1 MKISIIGTGYVG
13 LVSGACF
20 ADLGHSVVCLDKDK
34 TKIKS
39 LSQGNS
45 SIYEPGLDEILK
57 RNIQSKRLSFTTSY
71 KIACQADLL
80 ILCIDT
86 PAKKAGEPNL
96 ANLKLSLKSISAEL
110 KKEIFIVTK
119 STVPIGTNQYI
130 KDFIENNTGFKV
142 NIISNP
148 EFLKEGCAVQD
159 FFSPS
164 RIVIGCESNASR
176 KVMKELYD
184 PLKLPNKQFIYMKV
198 QSAELT
204 KYASNSFLATKISF
218 INKISQIAEYANADI
233 HEIKR
238 GIGSDS
244 RIGNE
249 FLNAGLGY
257 GGSCFPK
264 DIKALINFEKKFKI
278 DHSLFSA
285 VEEINNQQFTL
296 FYKKI
301 IDAIGQK
308 RLKHSSFVIWGLSFK
323 PNTNDVRDSIAL
335 RLIHQLADQVKHLY
349 LYDPEAIRESSV
361 HLNQYNN
368 ITYCKNAYEH
378 MQSANALILCTEWL
392 EFQNPQMNMLNCLK
406 DKKIFDGRNFLDKEI
421 ILKAGIEYF
430 GLGR

>member
-13 LVSGACF
+13 LVSGACV
-20 ADLGHSVVCLDKDK
+20 ADLGHSVISLDKDK
-34 TKIKS
+34 TKIRS
-39 LSQGNS
+39 LSQGKS

-57 RNIQSKRLSFTTSY
+57 KNIQNKRLSFTTSY

-86 PAKKAGEPNL
+86 PAKKNGEPNL
-96 ANLKLSLKSISAEL
+96 RNLKLSLKSISTEL
-110 KKEIFIVTK
+110 KKDIFIVTK

-130 KDFIENNTGFKV
+130 KNFFENSTRFKV

-148 EFLKEGCAVQD
+148 EFLREGCAVQD

-164 RIVIGCESNASR
+164 RIVIGCGSKASR
-176 KVMKELYD
+176 KIMKKLYA
-184 PLKLPNKQFIYMKV
+184 PLKLPNQKFIYMKV

-204 KYASNSFLATKISF
+204 KYAANSFLATKISF
-218 INKISQIAEYANADI
+218 INKISQIAEHANADI
-233 HEIKR
+233 HEIKT

-264 DIKALINFEKKFKI
+264 DIKALINIEKKFKI
-278 DHSLFSA
+278 DHSLFSV
-285 VEEINNQQFTL
+285 VEEINNQQFSI

-301 IDAIGQK
+301 IDAIGIQS
-308 RLKHSSFVIWGLSFK
+308 LKYSSFVIWGLSFK

-335 RLIHQLADQVKHLY
+335 RLIHRLADQVKHLY
-349 LYDPEAIRESSV
+349 LYDPEAIRESFF
-361 HLNQYNN
+361 HLNQYSN

-378 MQSANALILCTEWL
+378 MQSANALILCTEWH
-392 EFQNPQMNMLNCLK
+392 EFQNPEIKKLNSLK
-406 DKKIFDGRNFLDKEI
+406 DKKIFDGRNFLNKEVI
-421 ILKAGIEYF
+421 VKAGIEYF
-430 GLGR
+430 GLGK

>member
-13 LVSGACF
+13 LVSGTCF
-20 ADLGHSVVCLDKDK
+20 ADLGHSVICLDKDK

-39 LSQGNS
+39 LSQGES

-57 RNIQSKRLSFTTSY
+57 RNIQNKRLSFTTSY
-71 KIACQADLL
+71 KIACQTDLL

-86 PAKKAGEPNL
+86 PAKKTGEPNL
-96 ANLKLSLKSISAEL
+96 SNLKLSLKSISRDL
-110 KKEIFIVTK
+110 KKDIFIVTK

-130 KDFIENNTGFKV
+130 KNFIENSSSFKI

-159 FFSPS
+159 FFFPS
-164 RIVIGCESNASR
+164 RIVIGCESKASR
-176 KVMKELYD
+176 EIMKELYA
-184 PLKLPNKQFIYMKV
+184 PLGLPSQKFIYMKV

-218 INKISQIAEYANADI
+218 INKISQIADHANADI
-233 HEIKR
+233 HEIKK

-278 DHSLFSA
+278 DHSLFSV
-285 VEEINNQQFTL
+285 VEEINNQQFFI

-308 RLKHSSFVIWGLSFK
+308 RLKRSSFMIWGLSFK

-335 RLIHQLADQVKHLY
+335 RLIRLLTDQVKHLY
-349 LYDPEAIRESSV
+349 LYDPEAIRESHVYLS
-361 HLNQYNN
+361 QYSN

-378 MQSANALILCTEWL
+378 MQSANALILCTEWP
-392 EFQNPQMNMLNCLK
+392 EFQNPEIKKLHSLK
-406 DKKIFDGRNFLDKEI
+406 DKKIFDGRNVLNKEV

-430 GLGR
+430 GLGS

>member
-45 SIYEPGLDEILK
+45 SIYEPGLDDILK
-57 RNIQSKRLSFTTSY
+57 KNIQSKRLSFTTSY
-71 KIACQADLL
+71 QIACEADIL

-86 PAKKAGEPNL
+86 PAKKTGEPNL
-96 ANLKLSLKSISAEL
+96 ANLKLSLKSISSKL
-110 KKEIFIVTK
+110 KKEIFLVTK
-119 STVPIGTNQYI
+119 STVPIGTNEYI
-130 KDFIENNTGFKV
+130 KNFIENRANFKI

-176 KVMKELYD
+176 KLMKELYA
-184 PLKLPNKQFIYMKV
+184 PLKLPNKKFVFMKV

-218 INKISQIAEYANADI
+218 INKISQIADHANADI

-264 DIKALINFEKKFKI
+264 DIKALINFEKKLKI
-278 DHSLFSA
+278 DHSLFSV
-285 VEEINNQQFTL
+285 VEEINNQQFIL

-301 IDAIGQK
+301 IDAMGK
-308 RLKHSSFVIWGLSFK
+308 KDLKHASFLIWGLSFK

-335 RLIHQLADQVKHLY
+335 RLIHRLADQVKHLY
-349 LYDPEAIRESSV
+349 LYDPEAIRESSA
-361 HLNQYNN
+361 HLSQYSN
-368 ITYCKNAYEH
+368 ITYCESAYEYIK
-378 MQSANALILCTEWL
+378 SANALILCTEWL
-392 EFQNPQMNMLNCLK
+392 EFQNLKINKLKNLK
-406 DKKIFDGRNFLDKEI
+406 DKKIFDGRNFLDKEV

-430 GLGR
+430 GLGS